1 MSLSDTMGTTISISD
16 AAAGLYKMV
25 NVLVLQGSLALHT
38 QGSLLA
44 GGRGSPAVEPF
55 AWRLSPAPPSPSS
68 DTKCM
73 QQPRR

>member
-16 AAAGLYKMV
+16 AAAGLYQMV

-44 GGRGSPAVEPF
+44 GSRGSPAVEPF